1 MNKKIC
7 AIIAIF
13 LIITMFPSITFA
25 NEIAYDLKNGY
36 IAVKES
42 VFNALVTNDKLND
55 IYVIEIDRQKSVIS
69 NLIITYD
76 EKDKIQTEKT
86 NTLYEIISNDK
97 SIITAQTENIKSYE
111 KIFNEKNK
119 EIKTLKSQVFLYK
132 VIALG
137 VGIVAISQMENN
149 GWKIAAG
156 AGLASFTIFE
166 WNL

>member
-55 IYVIEIDRQKSVIS
+55 IYVIEIDRQKGVIS
-69 NLIITYD
+69 NLILVYD
-76 EKDKIQTEKT
+76 EKEKIHTEKV
-86 NTLYEIISNDK
+86 NTLYEIINNDK
-97 SIITAQTENIKSYE
+97 SIITAQTENIKNYE
-111 KIFNEKNK
+111 SMFNEKVKENK
-119 EIKTLKSQVFLYK
+119 KLKSQLVLYK
-132 VIALG
+132 ILALG
-137 VGIVAISQMENN
+137 VGIVAISQMEDT

-156 AGLASFTIFE
+156 AGIASFTIFE